1 MKDFKDQN
9 KILIT
14 IRHLHFN
21 KKTKKFFRPSE
32 RGVDKTSTEQGL
44 DSPLLRAWKE
54 VFP

>member
-21 KKTKKFFRPSE
+21 KKTKKVFRPSK
-32 RGVDKTSTEQGL
+32 RGADKTSTEQGF
-44 DSPLLRAWKE
+44 DPPLLRAWKE
-54 VFP
+54 FFP

>member
-9 KILIT
+9 KLLIT

-21 KKTKKFFRPSE
+21 KKTKKFFRPSK
-32 RGVDKTSTEQGL
+32 RGVDKTSTEHGL
-44 DSPLLRAWKE
+44 GSPLLSAWKE